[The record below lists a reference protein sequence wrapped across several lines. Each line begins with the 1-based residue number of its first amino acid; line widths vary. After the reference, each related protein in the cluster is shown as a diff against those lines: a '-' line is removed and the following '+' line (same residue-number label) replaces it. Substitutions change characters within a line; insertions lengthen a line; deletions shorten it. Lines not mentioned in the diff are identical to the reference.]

1 MRLEAFISELLNEHD
16 CVVLPEFGGLVAN
29 YRSARLNRKTHLI
42 SPPSKHIGFNRNLK
56 SNDGLLTSHISVT
69 LGISYK
75 DAAAKI
81 DSCIHE
87 YQNKLQ
93 QDGRLVIERI
103 GVFFNDKIGQLQFI
117 PEEQE
122 NFLLSSFGL
131 EPVQLKFVEKE
142 VVAEDATIIPINDAR
157 RKYTGWKIAAAIVL
171 PALIAGSVLLTNK
184 STDDNFSLA
193 SLNPFHQEKV
203 VSDFVGHDYNAHL
216 TENPE
221 DENQLASMLENAS
234 GNIRY
239 DFVQG
244 EISASGIEI
253 KNVKTVP
260 EKAVTTEVK
269 NEASP
274 IHNVIRTEEK
284 NGQFALIAG
293 AFQVIENADKF
304 LEKLKADGFDASF
317 AGKKDGL
324 QLVAYGYY
332 SSKAEAKKALQN
344 IKESGG
350 HAWIKKN

>member
-1 MRLEAFISELLNEHD
+1 MRLEAFISELLYEHD

-75 DAAAKI
+75 DAASKI
-81 DSCIHE
+81 DACIQE
-87 YQNKLQ
+87 YQSRLNKE
-93 QDGRLVIERI
+93 GRLVIERI

-131 EPVQLKFVEKE
+131 ESVQLKFIEKQVVVEE
-142 VVAEDATIIPINDAR
+142 TPIVPISDSR
-157 RKYTGWKIAAAIVL
+157 RKNIGWKIAAAIVI

-184 STDDNFSLA
+184 STDDNLSFA
-193 SLNPFHQEKV
+193 SLNPFHEEKII
-203 VSDFVGHDYNAHL
+203 SDFIGHEYNARL
-216 TENPE
+216 AENPE
-221 DENQLASMLENAS
+221 DENQLASTLENAT

-239 DFVQG
+239 DFVHG
-244 EISASGIEI
+244 AISESGIEI
-253 KNVKTVP
+253 KNVKPAPV
-260 EKAVTTEVK
+260 KAVTTEV
-269 NEASP
+269 NNDASP
-274 IHNVIRTEEK
+274 IHNVIRNEEK
-284 NGQFALIAG
+284 SGHYALIAG
-293 AFQVIENADKF
+293 AFQVMENADNF

-324 QLVAYGYY
+324 QLVAYGFYA
-332 SSKAEAKKALQN
+332 SKAEAKKALQN
-344 IKESGG
+344 IKETGG